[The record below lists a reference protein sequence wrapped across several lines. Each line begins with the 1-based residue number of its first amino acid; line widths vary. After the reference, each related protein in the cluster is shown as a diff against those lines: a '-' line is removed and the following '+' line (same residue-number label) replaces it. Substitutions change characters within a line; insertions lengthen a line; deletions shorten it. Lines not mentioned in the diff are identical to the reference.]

1 MADKV
6 VLAYS
11 GGLDTTV
18 AVPWIKER
26 YGLDVVTLTIDIG
39 QPKDWEAVRK
49 KALASGAVKAIVRDA
64 KELFLHSLV
73 WPALQAGALYE
84 GKYPLA
90 TALGRPLIAK
100 LLVDVAHEEG
110 AVAVAHGC
118 TGKGNDQ
125 VRLDLGVAILDPALK
140 VIAPVREWKMSREEE
155 IAYAKE
161 RGLDVA
167 EGRQGTYS
175 TDENLWG
182 RSIEC
187 GPLEDPW
194 AEPPEDAFAWTRAP
208 ADAPAEPA
216 EVAIEFE
223 RGVPVALDGKRLP
236 PVQLVGKLNELAGAH
251 GVGRIDH
258 VENRL
263 IGIKSRE
270 LYEAPAAVVLH
281 EAHRELEDLTLSK
294 DQIRF
299 KALVA
304 QHYADLIYNGLWFT
318 AFHRDLRA
326 FVVSTQAHVSGT
338 IRVRLCKGRLTVTG
352 RKSPYSLYD
361 RQLATYDRGDRFDS
375 SAALGFIYV
384 HGLSARTQAAKQL
397 QVEREPAADILLD
410 GPASPPG
417 SGERPAR

>member
-1 MADKV
+1 MKKV

-18 AVPWIKER
+18 AVPWIREK
-26 YGLDVVTLTIDIG
+26 YGMEVVTLTIDIG
-39 QPKDWEAVRK
+39 QPKDWEAVRQ
-49 KALASGAVKAIVRDA
+49 KALRCGAVKAVVRDA
-64 KELFLHSLV
+64 KELFVRSLV

-100 LLVDVAHEEG
+100 LLVDVAREEG
-110 AVAVAHGC
+110 AEAVAHGC

-125 VRLDLGVAILDPALK
+125 VRIDLAVAILDPALK
-140 VIAPVREWKMSREEE
+140 VIAPVREWKMTRDEE
-155 IAYAKE
+155 IKYAKE
-161 RGLDVA
+161 KGLDVG
-167 EGRQGTYS
+167 EGSSGTYS
-175 TDENLWG
+175 TDENVWG

-194 AEPPEDAFAWTRAP
+194 VEPPADAFAWTKEVAAAP
-208 ADAPAEPA
+208 DRPA
-216 EVAIEFE
+216 EVTIQFE
-223 RGVPVALDGKRLP
+223 RGVPVALDGKRLE
-236 PVQLVGKLNELAGAH
+236 PVALVQALNALAGEH
-251 GVGRIDH
+251 GIGRIDH

-281 EAHRELEDLTLSK
+281 EAHRELESLTLAK
-294 DQIRF
+294 DQLRF
-299 KALVA
+299 KQIVA
-304 QHYADLIYNGLWFT
+304 QQYADLIYNGLWFT

-326 FVVSTQAHVSGT
+326 FVLSTQEHVTGE
-338 IRVRLCKGRLTVTG
+338 VRLRLGKGRVTVLG
-352 RKSPYSLYD
+352 RKSPVSLYD
-361 RQLATYDRGDRFDS
+361 KKLATYDRGDQFDS

-397 QVEREPAADILLD
+397 QLGEGGAKDILLE
-410 GPASPPG
+410 GPGAPPAPTG
-417 SGERPAR
+417 GR